1 MEMKYHLPNGKIIY
15 AFVSVESVE
24 LDGVQCLLAAHFDI
38 SDRKFAE
45 EKIKKAN
52 QLLEEKN
59 AEFLEAQRLAHIGS
73 WEWNIAENKISWT
86 DELYRIF
93 GVSPDNFE
101 STFENYI
108 GLLHPDDRE
117 LATNTVQRA
126 YQTHQPFDFMHRTI
140 RPDGITRILHGRGA
154 VVLNEKQEPI
164 RMLGTAQDVTEL
176 KRYEAEIEKKNAELE
191 NMNKELSSFAY
202 VASHDLQEPLRKIQ
216 VLSKRILEKEI
227 SGLSADGRE
236 CFRRMENAAN
246 RMQQLINDLLSYS
259 RTAIRESHLE
269 PTDLNNLLQQ
279 VKMDLNEKLAT
290 TSAIIETGML
300 PKLNVVPFQFK
311 QLFTNL
317 INNSIK
323 FSKPGIAPHIKIDSS
338 ITNKING
345 AVDAQ
350 KKYYHIQITDNG
362 IGFENE
368 YKDQIF
374 GLFSRLHGR
383 SEYEGTGIGLSI
395 CKRIIENHN
404 GTIDAEGEPGKGAT
418 FNIYLP
424 VEQ

>member
-1 MEMKYHLPNGKIIY
+1 
-15 AFVSVESVE
+15 
-24 LDGVQCLLAAHFDI
+24 
-38 SDRKFAE
+38 
-45 EKIKKAN
+45 
-52 QLLEEKN
+52 
-59 AEFLEAQRLAHIGS
+59 
-73 WEWNIAENKISWT
+73 
-86 DELYRIF
+86 
-93 GVSPDNFE
+93 
-101 STFENYI
+101 
-108 GLLHPDDRE
+108 
-117 LATNTVQRA
+117 
-126 YQTHQPFDFMHRTI
+126 
-140 RPDGITRILHGRGA
+140 
-154 VVLNEKQEPI
+154 
-164 RMLGTAQDVTEL
+164 
-176 KRYEAEIEKKNAELE
+176 
-191 NMNKELSSFAY
+191 
-202 VASHDLQEPLRKIQ
+202 
-216 VLSKRILEKEI
+216 
-227 SGLSADGRE
+227 
-236 CFRRMENAAN
+236 
-246 RMQQLINDLLSYS
+246 
-259 RTAIRESHLE
+259 
-269 PTDLNNLLQQ
+269 
-279 VKMDLNEKLAT
+279 MDLNEKLAT

-338 ITNKING
+338 ITNKLNG

-424 VEQ
+424 VE